1 MDISNL
7 KSICMGCMEPL
18 SKPDGFCTRCGWNN
32 AISNNQPH
40 QLPIFTVLNGK
51 YIVGRALGQG
61 GFGITYVGMDLYLD
75 TKVAI
80 KEFYPETCVSR
91 EGVTSATVMPYSGE
105 KGEYFAAQREKFVGE
120 AKLLAKLADKRSIV
134 HVRDF
139 FRENGTAYIVM
150 EYVEGTTLK
159 DIIKREGGRLRS
171 AYLLNL
177 LKPIMEDLAAIH
189 AQNLIHRDI
198 SPDNIMVQPN
208 GEAKLL
214 DFGAARETD
223 YAQQKSMTVNVK
235 HGFAPEEQYRTHG
248 AQGPWTDIYAMCATL
263 YHAATGTIPA
273 QSVDRMHE
281 DTLIAPNG
289 LGADFTP
296 RQQNAIMRGLALKA
310 EERFRSFYDLMGELY
325 AEMPAPQAGV
335 AGMAGVAGAAGVTGA
350 YPASQTGRTYGA
362 SSADDGKTVPVS
374 GGDNGKPPTWADAPQ
389 KPKKKLGLILG
400 IAAGGVAIIVA
411 AVLILS
417 SVSRDNS
424 YSQALSLLAGGDY
437 QAAQDKFAA
446 LPDDYEDADLLE
458 QYAKAQALLKAQ
470 DYIAARDAFEAL
482 GDFKDAKAMI
492 GECDYQRGSSL
503 MGAGQYEAA
512 IDVFKAL
519 GGYQDS
525 AALIEQCKYKWAA
538 SLYSQGK
545 YSDAQK
551 LFEQLGSY
559 EDAPAQVT
567 ECKYMSA
574 KYQLEHNQYE
584 NAYNSFLSIRTYKD
598 SEGLA
603 IKAMTALIE
612 ASSSAEYVYDKVKD
626 LENDIDEAGGQ
637 YVVDHLAD
645 IYSYASSFVSEAKFD
660 KAADMFSWVAAA
672 EYEDSAA
679 MEAACKEAAAAT
691 TNKAVVAALRSVA
704 HNDGVKKAMM
714 RPEYFEVFLLGK
726 WLKGSTQVMY
736 FEPDGDVYHLTFD
749 KDYIKKPTSDE
760 YYNVRSDGS
769 GEFYTCKQQGEN
781 KQDWFKVTILDGTHI
796 NVYVY
801 KTDKTYELK
810 RK

>member
-1 MDISNL
+1 MDIQNIN
-7 KSICMGCMEPL
+7 SICMGCMEPL

-32 AISNNQPH
+32 TINNNQPH

-61 GFGITYVGMDLYLD
+61 GFGITYMGMDLYLD

-281 DTLIAPNG
+281 DTLIAPNE
-289 LGADFTP
+289 LGADFTA
-296 RQQNAIMRGLALKA
+296 RQQNAVMRGLALKA
-310 EERFRSFYDLMGELY
+310 EERFHSFYDLMSELY
-325 AEMPAPQAGV
+325 GEIPAPQTGTYPV
-335 AGMAGVAGAAGVTGA
+335 SQQGAYPSSQQGA
-350 YPASQTGRTYGA
+350 YPASQQGA
-362 SSADDGKTVPVS
+362 YPTSGVNDGKTVPIS
-374 GGDNGKPPTWADAPQ
+374 GGDNGKPPKRTDAAN
-389 KPKKKLGLILG
+389 KPKKKTGLIIG
-400 IAAGGVAIIVA
+400 IAAVGVAVAVA

-417 SVSRDNS
+417 SVMRNNS
-424 YSQALSLLAGGDY
+424 YSQALSLLASGDY
-437 QAAQDKFAA
+437 QGAETKFAS
-446 LPDDYEDADLLE
+446 LPDDYEDAAQLE
-458 QYAKAQALLKAQ
+458 SYANAQALLKAQ
-470 DYIAARDAFEAL
+470 DYLGARAAFEAL
-482 GDFKDAKAMI
+482 GDFKDSKAMMS
-492 GECDYQRGSSL
+492 ECDYQHGNSL
-503 MGAGQYEAA
+503 MQSGQYEAA

-519 GGYQDS
+519 GSYENSKELINECTYQL
-525 AALIEQCKYKWAA
+525 AL
-538 SLYSQGK
+538 SLYSSKK
-545 YSDAQK
+545 YSEALK

-559 EDAPAQVT
+559 NDAANQVT
-567 ECKYMSA
+567 DCKYMAA
-574 KYQLEHNQYE
+574 KAMLERAQYE
-584 NAYNSFLSIRTYKD
+584 NAYTSFLAIRTYKD
-598 SEGLA
+598 SEALA

-612 ASSSAEYVYDKVKD
+612 KSTSAQFVYDKIQD
-626 LENDIDEAGGQ
+626 FENDIEDAGGQ

-645 IYSYASSFVSEAKFD
+645 IYKYAGMFAAQATFD
-660 KAADMFSWVAAA
+660 KAGDMFSWAAA
-672 EYEDSAA
+672 ADYEDSVALKDA
-679 MEAACKEAAAAT
+679 CYEAAEAT
-691 TNKAVVAALRSVA
+691 TDKAVVAALKGVA
-704 HNDGVKKAMM
+704 SNPGVIEALM
-714 RPEYFEVFLLGK
+714 RPEYFELFLLGK
-726 WLKGSTQVMY
+726 WMNNSKQLMY
-736 FEPDGDVYHLTFD
+736 FEPNGDVYHLTFD
-749 KDYIKKPTSDE
+749 KDYITKPSSDE
-760 YYNVRSDGS
+760 YYNVRNDSS
-769 GEFYTCKQQGEN
+769 GEFYTCKKGGEN
-781 KQDWFKVTILDGTHI
+781 KLDWFKVKIIDGTHI
-796 NVYVY
+796 SVYVY